1 MSLTGTW
8 NISISTPIGTQSVV
22 LELTENDG
30 VIEGIAK
37 GNAESTPLINPV
49 LDGNRP
55 GKCTE
60 GRRYHW
66 EVLHQEGQGPLTRH
80 LLRCGG
86 TGAALAD
93 EYQACWAPIAGESE
107 KTRFRGEISTMNTLS
122 ER

>member
-55 GKCTE
+55 VSVILTE
-60 GRRYHW
+60 KYGVPYN
-66 EVLHQEGQGPLTRH
+66 
-80 LLRCGG
+80 CG
-86 TGAALAD
+86 
-93 EYQACWAPIAGESE
+93 
-107 KTRFRGEISTMNTLS
+107 
-122 ER
+122 